1 MEAAKE
7 ESQRVMEENVTRKGR
22 QSSNSMKNVNREK
35 PRNKEDNEV

>member
-7 ESQRVMEENVTRKGR
+7 ESQRAMEENVTRKGG